1 MNIGIP
7 KESRPSEYRVGLSPA
22 GVQMLTNRGHTCY
35 IEHDAG
41 LHVGFSDHDYEKVG
55 GQIVY
60 TAHEV
65 FGRAELVLKVTRPQE
80 EELKLIQPGAA
91 IGGVLHLPAASQTK
105 IDYLLKN
112 KITTIAYEQI
122 QHEDGTR
129 PVLQI
134 ISEIGGKL
142 IAQIAAY
149 FLQNNTGGKGI
160 LLGGISGIPPAE
172 VAIIVAGVLGD
183 LYGKT
188 IRQRAESLIKIAHPK
203 FRKELKKQSK
213 KLHYI

>member
-1 MNIGIP
+1 MDIGIP
-7 KESRPSEYRVGLSPA
+7 KESRPSEYRVGFSPA
-22 GVQMLTNRGHTCY
+22 GVQMLMNRGLTCY
-35 IEHDAG
+35 IGHNAG
-41 LHVGFSDHDYEKVG
+41 LHVGFSDQNYEKVE

-60 TAHEV
+60 SAHEV

-80 EELKLIQPGAA
+80 EELILIQPGAA
-91 IGGVLHLPAASQTK
+91 IGGALHLPATSQTK
-105 IDYLLKN
+105 IHYLLKN
-112 KITTIAYEQI
+112 RITPIAYKQI

-142 IAQIAAY
+142 IAQIAAF

-160 LLGGISGIPPAE
+160 LLGGIPGIPPVEE
-172 VAIIVAGVLGD
+172 VTIGAGVLGD
-183 LYGKT
+183 LYWKT

-203 FRKELKKQSK
+203 FREELKKQSK
-213 KLHYI
+213 QLHYI